1 MRHHILIPTD
11 FSDNAW
17 SAARYVLN
25 LYADEPCTFYF
36 SYAWTFLNSGARTH
50 ISQSYIDPLIE
61 QSKEQLAAV
70 KERADKES
78 TNPDHKFETIYTVGS
93 LEDCIEV
100 SIKKHN
106 IDLVVMGT
114 KGATGAKKYI
124 LGSNTVSVINKIR
137 LCPILLVPTKCEFV
151 KPDQIAFPSDFSR
164 FFGED
169 LLPITQLAE
178 MTKATINVLHIKG
191 KDGLT
196 EVQNTNFE
204 MLKAHLKDYSHTFN
218 WLPSHRAKADV
229 IADFIKENNVKI
241 LTMINYEHSFIEN
254 IIKEP
259 IIKKLG
265 FKSKIP
271 FLVIPRKD

>member
-17 SAARYVLN
+17 SAAQYAIN
-25 LYADEPCTFYF
+25 LYGHEPCTFYF

-70 KERADKES
+70 KERAVKES
-78 TNPDHKFETIYTVGS
+78 KNQDHKFETIYTVGS

-124 LGSNTVSVINKIR
+124 LGSNTVSVINKVR
-137 LCPILLVPTKCEFV
+137 LCPILLVPNNCTYV

-169 LLPITQLAE
+169 LLPITQLAD
-178 MTKATINVLHIKG
+178 MTKATINVLHNKG

-196 EVQNTNFE
+196 EIQNTNFE
-204 MLKAHLKDYSHTFN
+204 MLKAHLKDYPHTFN
-218 WLPSHRAKADV
+218 WLPSHRTKADV

>member
-1 MRHHILIPTD
+1 MRQHILIPTD

-17 SAARYVLN
+17 SAARYALS

-61 QSKEQLAAV
+61 KSKEQLAEV
-70 KERADKES
+70 KARAEKES
-78 TNPDHKFETIYTVGS
+78 TNPEHKFETIYTVGS
-93 LEDCIEV
+93 LEECIEV

-106 IDLVVMGT
+106 INLVFMGT

-124 LGSNTVSVINKIR
+124 LGSNTVSVINKVR
-137 LCPILLVPTKCEFV
+137 LCPIMLVPTKCEFV

-169 LLPITQLAE
+169 LLPITQLAD
-178 MTKATINVLHIKG
+178 MTKATINVLHIKS

-196 EVQNTNFE
+196 ETQNENFE
-204 MLKAHLKDYSHTFN
+204 RLKTHLKDYAHTFN
-218 WLPSHRAKADV
+218 WLPSNRAKADV
-229 IADFIKENNVKI
+229 ISDFIKENNVKI